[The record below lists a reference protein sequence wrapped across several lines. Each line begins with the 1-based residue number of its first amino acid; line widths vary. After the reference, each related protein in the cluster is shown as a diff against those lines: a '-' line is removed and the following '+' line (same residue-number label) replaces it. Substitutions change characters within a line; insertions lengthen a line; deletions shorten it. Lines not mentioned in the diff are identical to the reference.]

1 MFGRSGVLE
10 IRPVMLEDA
19 EAIASIRRQ
28 NGVREGVLA
37 LSSERINTTVDF
49 LNSLTGRD
57 RGYVAVEN
65 GEVVGFSVMM
75 ANREPCRSH
84 SAFIAVMVDTD
95 FQQMGIGHRLLKHL
109 VDRAD
114 NELMLHRLELLVLT
128 ENERA
133 IKLYK
138 DLGFMVEATK
148 KHAAVVKGAFVSE
161 YLMGRL
167 RGEGAEI

>member
-1 MFGRSGVLE
+1 MFGRSGILE

-19 EAIASIRRQ
+19 EAIAAIRRQ
-28 NGVREGVLA
+28 NGVRESVLA
-37 LSSERINTTVDF
+37 LSSERIDATASF
-49 LNSLTGRD
+49 LSSLTVRD
-57 RGYVAVEN
+57 RGFVAVEN
-65 GEVVGFSVMM
+65 GEVVGFSVLI

-84 SAFIAVMVDTD
+84 SAFIAVMVDTN
-95 FQQMGIGHRLLKHL
+95 FQQKGIGYKLLKQL

-128 ENERA
+128 DNEKA

-138 DLGFMVEATK
+138 KLGFMVEATK

>member
-1 MFGRSGVLE
+1 MFGRSGILE

-19 EAIASIRRQ
+19 EAIAAIRRQ

-37 LSSERINTTVDF
+37 LSSERIDATASF
-49 LNSLTGRD
+49 LSSLTVRD
-57 RGYVAVEN
+57 RGFVAVEN
-65 GEVVGFSVMM
+65 GEVVGFSVLI

-84 SAFIAVMVDTD
+84 SAFIAVMVDTN
-95 FQQMGIGHRLLKHL
+95 FQQKGIGYKLLKQL

-128 ENERA
+128 DNEKA

-138 DLGFMVEATK
+138 KLGFMVEATK
-148 KHAAVVKGAFVSE
+148 KHAVVVKGAFVSE